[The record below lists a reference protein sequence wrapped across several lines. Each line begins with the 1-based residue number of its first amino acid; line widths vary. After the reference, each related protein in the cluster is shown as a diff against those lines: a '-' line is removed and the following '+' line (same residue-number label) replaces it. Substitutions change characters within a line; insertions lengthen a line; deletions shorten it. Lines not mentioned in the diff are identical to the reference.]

1 MGKQRLGKVR
11 PPAPGPLSFWA
22 QAYDHSASLPL
33 PSQATPAI
41 RQRTGRPHPN
51 TLLAG
56 RLVPLRWDLGEGEAH
71 PSESWWRRQGQSPP
85 ASLPAPPPDP
95 GASPVPT
102 HRDTP
107 HHCSLP
113 APSWLESLWGHPPLT
128 DAFSPFPELNFVTQ
142 SPEAARHG
150 PHFPNPDAFHL
161 TRRRGVVSWR
171 LGFCGSWG
179 WGRPGRIALV

>member
-1 MGKQRLGKVR
+1 M
-11 PPAPGPLSFWA
+11 
-22 QAYDHSASLPL
+22 
-33 PSQATPAI
+33 T
-41 RQRTGRPHPN
+41 TRPHFLCPRRPHQPSDRGQGDL
-51 TLLAG
+51 TLTLSW
-56 RLVPLRWDLGEGEAH
+56 RVDWFPWDGTWERVKPTQASTDGEGRGRVLLLLSQLH
-71 PSESWWRRQGQSPP
+71 
-85 ASLPAPPPDP
+85 PPDP